1 MTDESVETK
10 EPAVPAGYRSVRE
23 NPWWIPPFLGGVP
36 ASLSKENLALLGVLT
51 FALFFERY
59 DLSIFS
65 NALKQLGESFALDKS
80 GQGYFAGLV
89 QLGAL
94 PAVLVV
100 PLADRI
106 GRRRLLLF
114 CVVMMS
120 VGSMLTAASQS
131 AFQFVMVQFAT
142 RSFLISA
149 ALLTIVIVAEEFPA
163 EHRGWGIGMLSGVS
177 AIGFGLGALLFGF
190 VNKLPFGWRT
200 LYLVGV
206 VPVLLLPWL
215 RRGIRETARFH
226 RARGAELAREG
237 LGQALLGGLLPIVML
252 VREHPRRAAV
262 LGLIGSLSSLGISVA
277 FFYLPE
283 FLQSERGWS
292 PGAFASMSIFF
303 GAFAIVGNLVAGRL
317 ADAYG
322 RRAVILAALIAFPAF
337 TALFYAGPAQLIA
350 LPWTAMVFLNM
361 AASVMLRALTTEL
374 FPTRFRGAAGGT
386 QAMLETLGA
395 ASGSFAYGFAMELL
409 PHQSLVLPLLSLAT
423 VLAAA
428 AVALIP
434 ETARRELEEI
444 SDEGA

>member
-1 MTDESVETK
+1 MN
-10 EPAVPAGYRSVRE
+10 EPLAAPGYRSVRE
-23 NPWWIPPFLGGVP
+23 NPWWIPFFLGGVP
-36 ASLSKENLALLGVLT
+36 ASLSKEHLALLGVLT

-65 NALKQLGESFALDKS
+65 NALKQLGESFTLDKS

-94 PAVLVV
+94 PAVLIV
-100 PLADRI
+100 PLADRV

-120 VGSMLTAASQS
+120 AGSMLTAASQS
-131 AFQFVMVQFAT
+131 AAQFVLVQFAT

-163 EHRGWGIGMLSGVS
+163 ESRGWGIGMLSGVS

-206 VPVLLLPWL
+206 APLLLLPWL
-215 RRGIRETARFH
+215 RRGIRETQRFH

-237 LGQALLGGLLPIVML
+237 VARALAGALQPIGLL
-252 VREHPRRAAV
+252 VRDHPRRALV

-292 PGAFASMSIFF
+292 PGSFAAMSVFF
-303 GAFAIVGNLVAGRL
+303 GAIGIVGNPVAGRM
-317 ADAYG
+317 ADRYG
-322 RRAVILAALIAFPAF
+322 RRTVIVAALIAFPLF
-337 TALFYAGPAQLIA
+337 TAAFYAGPAKLVS
-350 LPWTAMVFLNM
+350 LPWTGMVFLNM
-361 AASVMLRALTTEL
+361 AGTVMLRALTTEL
-374 FPTRFRGAAGGT
+374 FPTKLRGAAGGT

-395 ASGSFAYGFAMELL
+395 ASGSFAYGIAMKLL
-409 PHQSLVLPLLSLAT
+409 PNQSLVLPLLSLAT
-423 VLAAA
+423 ILAAT